1 MKQSLLKQVRLIV
14 VCVCSLF
21 VMLLFSAC
29 SGALGTTGTN
39 AGNTLTGSLQSVNAA
54 THSVVLNVNGQTITV
69 SNLTDQQITAL
80 KTQVGKTYSF
90 HVEGTQSGSNSYTI
104 GTNTEP
110 IESDNATP
118 VVESTTT
125 ADTNNSGVNEPGS
138 LSFIG
143 KVQSASGSTLVVAMP
158 NGQTL
163 AANIVN
169 GQSDLSKFGG
179 NLPAVN
185 TVVKVNANANTDG
198 SFLLAELD
206 TTGTEDVQNTTQLNT
221 VDIQGTT
228 TQAVGSD
235 NVVHLKVGNKNFAF
249 ATSPNTELKDFAN
262 VRAIASNQTIKVEV
276 LFNGSNGTLL
286 KAENGND

>member
-1 MKQSLLKQVRLIV
+1 MKQSLLKQVRLVV

-21 VMLLFSAC
+21 VMVLFSAC
-29 SGALGTTGTN
+29 SGVVGGTGTN
-39 AGNTLTGSLQSVNAA
+39 AGNTITGSIQSVNAA

-69 SNLTDQQITAL
+69 SNLTDQQITSL
-80 KTQVGKTYSF
+80 KSQVGKTYSF
-90 HVEGTQSGSNSYTI
+90 QVQGTQTASNSYTI
-104 GTNTEP
+104 GANTEP
-110 IESDNATP
+110 IESDTATP
-118 VVESTTT
+118 VVNGTT
-125 ADTNNSGVNEPGS
+125 ATDTNNSGINEPGS

-143 KVQSASGSTLVVAMP
+143 KVQSASGSTIVVAMP

-163 AANIVN
+163 SANIVN

-185 TVVKVNANANTDG
+185 TIVKVKANANADG

-206 TTGTEDVQNTTQLNT
+206 TANTEDVQNTTKLNT

-249 ATSPNTELKDFAN
+249 ATSPNTELKNFAN
-262 VRAIASNQTIKVEV
+262 VQAIASNQAIKVEV

-286 KAENGND
+286 KVENSNG